1 MNEVIERKGS
11 GIAVSQS
18 SGRMAV
24 SEVLGAVKL
33 VQEVMQNIMKVD
45 VHYGKIPGTP
55 KPTLLKPGAELLC
68 MAFRIAPSYRVED
81 LSTEDKSRYRVTCTG
96 THQTTGYALGDGM
109 GTASSGEAKY
119 KWRKSFKDE
128 FEATLPHLRREH
140 KGKDRDTG
148 REYSVFQVRTEPD
161 DLENTILKMANKR
174 ALVAMV
180 LNVTAASD
188 MFTQDLEDLEGAM
201 REQVARGEHEAAEK
215 EKPALPFYTDD
226 VFKDCMVTWKKVIK
240 KGTKDVAGVLAT
252 VATMYQLT
260 EAQTE
265 AIKAI
270 PAELMKEAGQRQPEE
285 RTGPVIAT
293 EPFVKAQ
300 MEAAKNIDDLN
311 VAADL
316 INSISDAAAV
326 QRLNEIYGAR
336 ASQLN

>member
-1 MNEVIERKGS
+1 MNEVIERKGT

-18 SGRMAV
+18 TGRMAV

-33 VQEVMQNIMKVD
+33 VQEVMQSIMKVD

-81 LSTEDKSRYRVTCTG
+81 LSTDDKSRYRVTCTG

-128 FEATLPHLRREH
+128 FESTPPHLRREH

-188 MFTQDLEDLEGAM
+188 MFTQDLEDLEDAM
-201 REQVARGEHEAAEK
+201 REQVARDDHEVVTK

-226 VFKDCMVTWKKVIK
+226 EFTKNMAIWKKVIK
-240 KGTKDVAGVLAT
+240 KGTKDVPGVLAT
-252 VATMYQLT
+252 IATMYQLT
-260 EAQTE
+260 EAQTQ

-270 PAELMKEAGQRQPEE
+270 PAELMKEAAQAT
-285 RTGPVIAT
+285 TGPT
-293 EPFVKAQ
+293 EITVMQALEKA
-300 MEAAKNIDDLN
+300 ANLDDLN
-311 VAADL
+311 TAADL
-316 INSISDAAAV
+316 INSLTDEGAV
-326 QRLNEIYGAR
+326 KRLNAIYDTR
-336 ASQLN
+336 AAQLN